1 MTEIKFKYNNYNFID
16 SLSLF
21 LIGLYP
27 VAIITGNFF
36 INLFTFL
43 ISLNF
48 LLNIKNNIYF
58 LKQKSFYIF
67 IFFLTLI
74 INLIFSINFEN
85 TAPRIIK
92 FLFIIF
98 FIFEFQRIIQKFEN
112 TYFKTIY
119 KFWSILFIIT
129 SLDIIFEII
138 VGQNLLGFKANLP
151 R

>member
-1 MTEIKFKYNNYNFID
+1 MTDTKSKNNDYNFID
-16 SLSLF
+16 TLNLF

-67 IFFLTLI
+67 IFFFLTLI

-92 FLFIIF
+92 FDLSPIKKLINITQSIDNNNIYLFDLIF
-98 FIFEFQRIIQKFEN
+98 TKKLKKI
-112 TYFKTIY
+112 KT
-119 KFWSILFIIT
+119 
-129 SLDIIFEII
+129 
-138 VGQNLLGFKANLP
+138 NP
-151 R
+151 